1 MGLLKQVVTS
11 AIVNATIK
19 TVGNVAINAADTA
32 MKNPQSYIYT
42 IGSSDDYYRKN
53 YQDVVA
59 EFQAC
64 GFANVSVL
72 PIKDLINGW
81 IIKDGSVETISI
93 NGKENFKKKA
103 KFKPDAT
110 VVIKYHTKK

>member
-1 MGLLKQVVTS
+1 MGLLKSVVQS

-19 TVGNVAINAADTA
+19 TVGEVAINATDTV
-32 MKNPQSYIYT
+32 MKNQQSYLYT

-53 YQDVVA
+53 YQEVVD

-64 GFANVSVL
+64 GFTNISLL

-81 IIKDGSVETISI
+81 IVKVGSVESISI
-93 NGKENFKKKA
+93 NGKEQFKKKA

-110 VVIKYHTKK
+110 VVIKYHEKK